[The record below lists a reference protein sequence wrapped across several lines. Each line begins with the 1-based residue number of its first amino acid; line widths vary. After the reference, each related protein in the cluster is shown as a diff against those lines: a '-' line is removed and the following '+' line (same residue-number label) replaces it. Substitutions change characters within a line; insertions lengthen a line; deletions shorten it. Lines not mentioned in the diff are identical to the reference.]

1 MAENETVK
9 KINEELLDA
18 FTSWYN
24 KVALEVTSSM
34 NYTFS
39 RPFIGGVCDNFGAG
53 KKNIMIVGQEA
64 RGLNDY
70 GKSLKEYQMWSIEF
84 MSKQLGY
91 KKYLKNQTYSKVTSP
106 FWRFVCGF
114 TDYSIYWTN
123 IDKLHLIS
131 KGKTKQLVSFQAK
144 CKKVRYYRYFPLGRV
159 TLN

>member
-24 KVALEVTSSM
+24 KVASEVTPSI

-70 GKSLKEYQMWSIEF
+70 GKSLKEYQMWSIGF
-84 MSKQLGY
+84 MSKQLGC
-91 KKYLKNQTYSKVTSP
+91 KKYLKNQTYSKVNSP

-114 TDYSIYWTN
+114 TDYSI
-123 IDKLHLIS
+123 
-131 KGKTKQLVSFQAK
+131 
-144 CKKVRYYRYFPLGRV
+144 
-159 TLN
+159 